1 MEHRT
6 LKWTAIPG
14 DYISRKRYEVYHCQK
29 LAEGTAV
36 TFPIIIVDMGQHYLS
51 HCTRTGLPSPPEL
64 LAANK
69 PDIVVIR
76 IIILL
81 WLTYLMAYAPIVYKL
96 STSLRP
102 IHLLR
107 IYYIHS

>member
-6 LKWTAIPG
+6 LRMDCHSPKEIA
-14 DYISRKRYEVYHCQK
+14 RKRYEVYHCQK

-51 HCTRTGLPSPPEL
+51 HCTRTGLPSAPEL

-102 IHLLR
+102 IYLLR